1 MKNTI
6 KTKHC
11 TINQTNTIE
20 DLLKIKSELS
30 DIFDQVKLND
40 YKLGHHLSVTL
51 SQGVQTNIMIDSE
64 REYIYV
70 SAVLNYE
77 PYSLNFGSLFEK
89 IRTRFIYIERTTT
102 TLQLFR
108 PIECI
113 GSVNVRKI
121 ASELKLMDQLSRYLL
136 NEFSCKLSAGRID
149 EENFYLLGDLTSVRY
164 LQNMCY

>member
-1 MKNTI
+1 MSM
-6 KTKHC
+6 TKAKC
-11 TINQTNTIE
+11 WTINQTNTIE
-20 DLLKIKSELS
+20 DLLNIKSELS
-30 DIFDQVKLND
+30 DIFGQVKLCD

-51 SQGVQTNIMIDSE
+51 SKGVQTNVMIDSE

-70 SAVLNYE
+70 STVLNYE
-77 PYSLNFGSLFEK
+77 PYSLNFGCLFEK

-102 TLQLFR
+102 ALQLFR
-108 PIECI
+108 PMEYI

-121 ASELKLMDQLSRYLL
+121 ASELKLMDQLSRHLL
-136 NEFSCKLSAGRID
+136 NEFPCKFSAGRID